1 MQLSRLTIPSPAIDR
16 LRGADIEEIV
26 VLNTIE
32 LPEEKMLDNLTQLS
46 VAPLFAEAISR
57 VHNNESLSELFE

>member
-1 MQLSRLTIPSPAIDR
+1 MLSGPAIDR

-46 VAPLFAEAISR
+46 VAPLFAEAINR